1 MNLFKR
7 FNKQEKPSFIPKN
20 QHQLVLFYLMNYA
33 KFDLKFVIND
43 SMFIK
48 FQTRLSDLENEYGT
62 FTKKEWKP
70 FVNRF
75 GHSSRYLEYSLSNK
89 ELAETIL
96 KEIL

>member
-1 MNLFKR
+1 M
-7 FNKQEKPSFIPKN
+7 KN
-20 QHQLVLFYLMNYA
+20 FTPTTQKTLVLWYLFNY
-33 KFDLKFVIND
+33 DSITLKFVIND

-89 ELAETIL
+89 ELANKVLNELI
-96 KEIL
+96 